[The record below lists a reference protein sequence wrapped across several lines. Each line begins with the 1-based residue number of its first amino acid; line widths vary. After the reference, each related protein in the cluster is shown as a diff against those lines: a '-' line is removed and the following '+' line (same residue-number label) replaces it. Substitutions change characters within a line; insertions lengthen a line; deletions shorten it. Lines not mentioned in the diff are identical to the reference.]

1 MKVEATKLEQEFE
14 APEPVLA
21 LVRYAAAQLG
31 ANEELADEA
40 ARTGVFQLQS
50 RNVSVVL
57 SPDEEHLILSTP
69 LDEEWATQPARRQHA
84 LRASPS
90 LLLQTGVA
98 FCITLAGPALM
109 CRWSLDEAEADLLS
123 AWIREFAL
131 MADMIGAGTAAVA
144 N

>member
-1 MKVEATKLEQEFE
+1 MNLAATKLEQEFE

-21 LVRYAAAQLG
+21 LVRDAAKQLG
-31 ANEELADEA
+31 ANEELAEEA
-40 ARTGVFQLQS
+40 ARTGVFQLLS

-57 SPDEEHLILSTP
+57 APDDEHLVLSTP
-69 LDEEWATQPARRQHA
+69 LDEEWATQPARRLHA

-109 CRWSLDEAEADLLS
+109 CRWSLDDMEAGLLS

-131 MADMIGAGTAAVA
+131 MADLIGAGTAAVA